1 MGELNLL
8 TSTIEAEQTLNELVE
23 SRKVLAARQA
33 KLQAKLDNAG
43 DNSAFAQALM
53 SEIANVGGDLDVRTE
68 QIVELKQKIA
78 AADLETKAKTRLD
91 YLQTMIEAKV
101 FYRFFHSIQS
111 KDLANLS
118 SFRNILISPLNFG
131 KFIGA

>member
-8 TSTIEAEQTLNELVE
+8 TSTTEAEQTLNELIE
-23 SRKVLAARQA
+23 SRKVLSARQA

-43 DNSAFAQALM
+43 ENTAFAQALM

-68 QIVELKQKIA
+68 QIVELKQKIG

-101 FYRFFHSIQS
+101 FSNDRNVSLS
-111 KDLANLS
+111 K
-118 SFRNILISPLNFG
+118 
-131 KFIGA
+131 